1 MNIILCYVC
10 CPSQPGYLKTNE
22 HFDTLPSFRGLCPR
36 IIFSYVRVSLAFVLM
51 KGGDNEKRRAIIFI
65 MAMFIADF
73 LIYLLVIN
81 DFL

>member
-1 MNIILCYVC
+1 M
-10 CPSQPGYLKTNE
+10 
-22 HFDTLPSFRGLCPR
+22 
-36 IIFSYVRVSLAFVLM
+36 M
-51 KGGDNEKRRAIIFI
+51 KKRRAIIFI